1 MKTQARKSFGVRG
14 TTVTLNLLDLYEIRH
29 ASERISLALK
39 FIEEESSGLCSNATF
54 MDIYASLDNAKI
66 FFDKITK
73 DIPEFE
79 ESSVFDI
86 EKENNL
92 VEE

>member
-1 MKTQARKSFGVRG
+1 MKTQTRKSFGVSG
-14 TTVTLNLLDLYEIRH
+14 ITVTLNLLDLYEIRH
-29 ASERISLALK
+29 ESERIFLALK
-39 FIEEESSGLCSNATF
+39 FLEEESSGLRSNATF

-66 FFDKITK
+66 FFDNIIK

-79 ESSVFDI
+79 EPSVFDV